1 MQLDRKQQLIILLL
15 AGVILFGAGY
25 RYAQIKERG
34 AVNESVPLIENVA
47 ETKTKEIQVHVV
59 GAVARPGVYKMP
71 QGARIVEAVNLAGL
85 LEDAEQDALKLAS
98 PINDGQTIIVPYK
111 ASAAENSGAGAAV
124 PGVAA
129 GTAGTVT
136 SGAQAVLA
144 SNSGQVNINTA
155 DASQLSTLPGI
166 GPALSQRIIQYRETN
181 GDFSSIEEIKKVS
194 GIGDKKY
201 EDLKDKIT
209 TY

>member
-1 MQLDRKQQLIILLL
+1 MQLDRKQLLIVLLL

-85 LEDAEQDALKLAS
+85 LEDAEPDALKLAS

-111 ASAAENSGAGAAV
+111 ASAAENGAAGAAV
-124 PGVAA
+124 PGGAA
-129 GTAGTVT
+129 GNTGTVP
-136 SGAQAVLA
+136 SGAQAALTA
-144 SNSGQVNINTA
+144 NSGQVNINTA
-155 DASQLSTLPGI
+155 DASQLTTLPGI